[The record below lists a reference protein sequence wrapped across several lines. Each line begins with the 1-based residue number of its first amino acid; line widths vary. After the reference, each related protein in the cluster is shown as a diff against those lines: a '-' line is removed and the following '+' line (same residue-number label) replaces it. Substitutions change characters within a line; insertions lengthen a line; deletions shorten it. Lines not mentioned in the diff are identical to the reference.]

1 MRAGW
6 MNKAAAAASFMAS
19 FRWPAGITRMGRC
32 HGMHGPSSAVVLG
45 GTWKLK
51 ASNHH
56 AGVSCV
62 ESGTGGQVG
71 RDGELKRR
79 GAHLVAADQRL
90 ADDPLMLSRGLV
102 ALSGDLF

>member
-1 MRAGW
+1 

-51 ASNHH
+51 ASNHSIITQ
-56 AGVSCV
+56 VSRV
-62 ESGTGGQVG
+62 WRAVLGGRWGGMASSNV
-71 RDGELKRR
+71 
-79 GAHLVAADQRL
+79 VARIWLLPTSAWLTTR
-90 ADDPLMLSRGLV
+90 
-102 ALSGDLF
+102 